1 MGGDDAQESPPLRGS
16 GEYASRIRIKKIS
29 VTLYHLQIAGSRQGD
44 LFDPLSPDAAA
55 ARAKAERMSKA
66 LDMLNQ
72 KYGRDTV
79 ALGML
84 PAQGRSFSGTK
95 IAFTRI
101 PDVEEFLE

>member
-1 MGGDDAQESPPLRGS
+1 
-16 GEYASRIRIKKIS
+16 
-29 VTLYHLQIAGSRQGD
+29 
-44 LFDPLSPDAAA
+44 
-55 ARAKAERMSKA
+55 MSKA